1 MLVLR
6 CSERLYTHMMPSNAF
21 EERDGSEI
29 LIEVDVLAL
38 TQAEGSERL
47 RCVTSSGVN
56 YRRVYVEYV

>member
-1 MLVLR
+1 
-6 CSERLYTHMMPSNAF
+6 MMPSNAF